1 MTGSRIFGRR
11 LWAYRPYSR
20 CLFIALVCAAATAI
34 VPREMHLLDGR
45 ALAQAPSP
53 QSAERHRNMPVRGL
67 VRPLNQA
74 TVATE
79 LSARVAVVGFR
90 EGERFSKG
98 DLLIGFD
105 CERQQAEHAAAS
117 AQHREMQIALESA
130 SYLDKRGAVGRF
142 DVEVSRA
149 RLDKAAAEV
158 AALAARLKLC
168 EIRAPFDGR
177 VAERLIHAHEMPVS
191 GKPLLVIV
199 DEAAFEIELI
209 VPSLWLRSLTVR
221 TPFRFSVDEL
231 GETFPAI
238 VIRIGAAVDPVSQT
252 AKVIG
257 VFNEKPGKVLP
268 GMSGGALFE
277 RNGT

>member
-1 MTGSRIFGRR
+1 VQTQWFAGR
-11 LWAYRPYSR
+11 
-20 CLFIALVCAAATAI
+20 LVCTVLVGMFVAVIA
-34 VPREMHLLDGR
+34 PGPGHHYDGR
-45 ALAQAPSP
+45 AVAQSLTLQA
-53 QSAERHRNMPVRGL
+53 AERQRNIPVRGL

-79 LSARVAVVGFR
+79 FSARVAVVGFR

-98 DLLIGFD
+98 DLLLGFD
-105 CERQQAEHAAAS
+105 CERQQAEHAAAA
-117 AQHREMQIALESA
+117 AQHREVQIALESA
-130 SYLDKRGAVGRF
+130 SYLDKRGAVGRL

-158 AALAARLKLC
+158 SALAARLKLC

-177 VAERLIHAHEMPVS
+177 VAERLIHAHEVPVS

-209 VPSLWLRSLTVR
+209 VPSLWLRSLSVR

-231 GETFPAI
+231 GETFPAT
-238 VIRIGAAVDPVSQT
+238 VVRIGAAVDPVSQT

-257 VFNEKPGKVLP
+257 VFDERPGKVLP
-268 GMSGGALFE
+268 GMSGGAIFE